1 MRPESG
7 STAVLRKEYEE
18 LAEALMDPAVHQNVA
33 RYRKL
38 VRRSKDIAARLS
50 LAEQCDAADREIAEL
65 EGIVSGG
72 QEDDEEFVSLAL
84 QEIASLKERRDRLAR
99 EMERA
104 VEERESRGPESLIME
119 IRAGTGGDEASL
131 FGADLFRMYSRF
143 AEERGWTVEV
153 MDSRPTSV
161 GGFKEVVF
169 SVAGDG
175 AYRYLRHEAGTHRVQ
190 RVPATETS
198 GRIHTSTVTVAALAE
213 AEEVEVEVS
222 SDDLRVET
230 FRASGPGG
238 QHVNVTDSAVR
249 ITHIPTGL
257 VVQSQEERSQHK
269 NKAKAMRVLRARLL
283 EQARADQ
290 DRRRR
295 NERREQV
302 GTGER
307 SGKVRTYN
315 FPQARVTDHR
325 IGKSLR
331 RLSDIMDGRLDEL
344 VEALEELLGRQ
355 GDD

>member
-1 MRPESG
+1 MQEENEG
-7 STAVLRKEYEE
+7 AAGLRKEYEGLTE
-18 LAEALMDPAVHQNVA
+18 VLGDPAVHQDVA

-50 LAEQCDAADREIAEL
+50 LAEQCEAAGREIAEL

-72 QEDDEEFVSLAL
+72 QEDDEEFVSLAR
-84 QEIASLKERRDRLAR
+84 QEIVQLKQRCARLAT

-104 VEERESRGPESLIME
+104 REERENRGPGSLIME

-131 FGADLFRMYSRF
+131 FAADLLRMYSRF
-143 AEERGWTVEV
+143 AEERGWAVEV
-153 MDSRPTSV
+153 MDSRPTAV

-175 AYRYLRHEAGTHRVQ
+175 VYRYLRHEAGTHRVQ

-198 GRIHTSTVTVAALAE
+198 GRIHTSTVTVAVLAE
-213 AEEVEVEVS
+213 AEEVEVEVAP
-222 SDDLRVET
+222 DDLKVET

-249 ITHIPTGL
+249 ITHVPTGV
-257 VVQSQEERSQHK
+257 VVQCQEERSQHK
-269 NKAKAMRVLRARLL
+269 NRAKAMRVLRARLL
-283 EQARADQ
+283 EQAKEER
-290 DRRRR
+290 DRRRSK
-295 NERREQV
+295 ERREQV

-331 RLSDIMDGRLDEL
+331 RLSDIMDGRLGEL
-344 VEALEELLGRQ
+344 VEALEESLGRQ